1 MRGPLAKLLLLWA
14 ISLVAAVAAMAA
26 PTLVMVMPLVMVH
39 AVIHV
44 ATSAHTTPSRPTVSM
59 RVLLH
64 THMMVIRVV
73 HTTWATT
80 IFFLHDLAINVANL
94 STVIVNLI
102 T

>member
-14 ISLVAAVAAMAA
+14 IALVAAAMAA
-26 PTLVMVMPLVMVH
+26 PTLVVMMPLVMVH
-39 AVIHV
+39 AMIHV

-94 STVIVNLI
+94 STVIVDLI

>member
-14 ISLVAAVAAMAA
+14 IALVAALVVIAA
-26 PTLVMVMPLVMVH
+26 TLMVVMPLVMVH

-44 ATSAHTTPSRPTVSM
+44 ATSTYTTPSRPTVSM

-94 STVIVNLI
+94 STVIVDLI

>member
-14 ISLVAAVAAMAA
+14 IALVAALVVVAA
-26 PTLVMVMPLVMVH
+26 TLMVMMPLVMVH

-94 STVIVNLI
+94 STVIVDLI

>member
-14 ISLVAAVAAMAA
+14 IALVAALVVIAA
-26 PTLVMVMPLVMVH
+26 TLMVMMPLVMVH

-94 STVIVNLI
+94 STVIVDLI